1 MSSFRGHP
9 FPSWQ
14 SLNSSV
20 RRKVLH
26 QQIPPGLTN
35 TNYWDSRKSFCPGG
49 LEHIVRNKLSI
60 FAANIK
66 SKLRS
71 SESRFPKVPSWVHP
85 CFKSEESW
93 QLSIT
98 ATSSSC
104 RLVSMV
110 IFRERTFW
118 HQNNLSEKSSCIFT
132 ATVLLLW
139 LHPCIFTYG
148 LSLSLQLWI
157 QFGHFTFSSFI
168 SGLQMPL
175 LPSLSCWKTLYS
187 MSILPTTTELSERDR
202 NTFSLFCFSLE
213 VVIRKLTVGS
223 RLFLSQVSWCQRWGQ
238 GSGCRALT
246 LVTVWWCCWR
256 GWRRLRP

>member
-1 MSSFRGHP
+1 MSSFLGHP

-35 TNYWDSRKSFCPGG
+35 TNYWDSRKSFCLGV

-118 HQNNLSEKSSCIFT
+118 HQNNLSEKLLHFHCYCIVIVASSLYFHIWFVFIT
-132 ATVLLLW
+132 ATVDTIW
-139 LHPCIFTYG
+139 
-148 LSLSLQLWI
+148 
-157 QFGHFTFSSFI
+157 TFYF
-168 SGLQMPL
+168 
-175 LPSLSCWKTLYS
+175 
-187 MSILPTTTELSERDR
+187 
-202 NTFSLFCFSLE
+202 
-213 VVIRKLTVGS
+213 
-223 RLFLSQVSWCQRWGQ
+223 
-238 GSGCRALT
+238 
-246 LVTVWWCCWR
+246 
-256 GWRRLRP
+256 